1 MDDDDDDVWMMMTCQ
16 VHVRGSWTHSSVGLQ
31 SQKIKLWVRRAEA
44 EAEEAAA
51 MVDVAGLTLASS
63 MSP

>member
-1 MDDDDDDVWMMMTCQ
+1 MCAG
-16 VHVRGSWTHSSVGLQ
+16 RGLTHSSVGLQ
-31 SQKIKLWVRRAEA
+31 SQKMKLCVRRAEA